1 MGQYL
6 LFLEAADRGSP
17 RRSSEAQ
24 LLVHM
29 DDSEPLGRV
38 ERDIFGFPI
47 RSSGRGGSGIGG
59 ASSRSMNL
67 YIIAAIIV
75 AAFIISS
82 VLLVAICLV
91 VRRARTTEQNGRGAG
106 RYCSGGRRDGGGGLH
121 NGSLF
126 HDTSIGNGYLKSMP
140 LSLPQT
146 KYATCDPLEEDLSE
160 ANFSYL
166 TPQPSNGGFVYE
178 EAMGFQPVPFCSPRG
193 TTTATLL
200 AEVSPTAATA
210 SPHPQLVTATA
221 TTGPDGIIRLSCLPP
236 KQAHTLGRCNFLGQK
251 KLVSFGGALMII

>member
-1 MGQYL
+1 MLPSILASDPDAAENASLIYRIRAGDPFDLFKLDPRSGELSVAKDYSSSTQYMGQYL

-24 LLVHM
+24 ILVHM

-47 RSSGRGGSGIGG
+47 RTSSRGGSSVGA

-75 AAFIISS
+75 ASFVISS

-91 VRRARTTEQNGRGAG
+91 VRRARTTEQNGRGVG
-106 RYCSGGRRDGGGGLH
+106 RYCGGSGGGRDGSGGLH

-126 HDTSIGNGYLKSMP
+126 RDTNIGNGYLKSMS

-146 KYATCDPLEEDLSE
+146 KYATCDPLEEGE
-160 ANFSYL
+160 
-166 TPQPSNGGFVYE
+166 
-178 EAMGFQPVPFCSPRG
+178 R
-193 TTTATLL
+193 
-200 AEVSPTAATA
+200 
-210 SPHPQLVTATA
+210 
-221 TTGPDGIIRLSCLPP
+221 I
-236 KQAHTLGRCNFLGQK
+236 
-251 KLVSFGGALMII
+251 